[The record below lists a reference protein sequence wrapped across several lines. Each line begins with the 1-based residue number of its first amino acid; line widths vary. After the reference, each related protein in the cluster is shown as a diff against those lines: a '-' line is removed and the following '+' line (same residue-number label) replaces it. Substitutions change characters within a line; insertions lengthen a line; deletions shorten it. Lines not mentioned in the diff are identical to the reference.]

1 LCINLQ
7 SCSDNIC
14 LTGDLSYKVSRIIN
28 KFFWIAYLL
37 PLIWIGTQVTESAN
51 PVEYLVHATGDW
63 AVYFLVGVLWLSPLR
78 ILLGRRS
85 GFGWI
90 KRLQSHRRSIGLASA
105 FYAILHFTLHVLDNP
120 EWEIL
125 WKDLQRVYLLTGF
138 LAFLILLILA
148 LTSSN
153 AMVRKLGANHW
164 KKIHRLIYFA
174 AGLAAIHLFL
184 NEKSSNL
191 QALILFV
198 PLIAAEFLR
207 FGFWCYGY
215 SKKER

>member
-1 LCINLQ
+1 M
-7 SCSDNIC
+7 SS
-14 LTGDLSYKVSRIIN
+14 KASRTTN
-28 KFFWIAYLL
+28 KFFWVACLL

-63 AVYFLVGVLWLSPLR
+63 AVYFLVGILWLSPLR
-78 ILLGRRS
+78 IWLGKRS
-85 GFGWI
+85 GFSWI

-105 FYAILHFTLHVLDNP
+105 FYASLHFTLHILDNP
-120 EWEIL
+120 EWRIL

-138 LAFLILLILA
+138 LAFLILLLLA

-153 AMVRKLGANHW
+153 AMVRKLGVNSW
-164 KKIHRLIYFA
+164 KNFHRLIYFA
-174 AGLAAIHLFL
+174 VVLVAIHLFL
-184 NEKSSNL
+184 NEKSSDL

-198 PLIAAEFLR
+198 PLLAAELLR

-215 SKKER
+215 CQKER

>member
-1 LCINLQ
+1 MPYKPLRANNKL
-7 SCSDNIC
+7 
-14 LTGDLSYKVSRIIN
+14 LS
-28 KFFWIAYLL
+28 IAYFF
-37 PLIWIGTQVTESAN
+37 PLIWMGTQVGESAN

-78 ILLGRRS
+78 IWLGKRS
-85 GFGWI
+85 GFSWI
-90 KRLQSHRRSIGLASA
+90 KRLQSHRRNIGLASA
-105 FYAILHFTLHVLDNP
+105 FYAALHFTLHVLDNP

-138 LAFLILLILA
+138 LAFIILLLLA

-153 AMVRKLGANHW
+153 AIVRKLGANRW
-164 KKIHRLIYFA
+164 KNLHRLIYFA
-174 AGLAAIHLFL
+174 VMLAAVHLFL
-184 NEKSSNL
+184 NEKSSDL

-215 SKKER
+215 CQKKR

>member
-1 LCINLQ
+1 M
-7 SCSDNIC
+7 
-14 LTGDLSYKVSRIIN
+14 
-28 KFFWIAYLL
+28 
-37 PLIWIGTQVTESAN
+37 TESAN

-78 ILLGRRS
+78 ILLGKRS
-85 GFGWI
+85 GFSWI

-164 KKIHRLIYFA
+164 KNIHRLIYFA

-198 PLIAAEFLR
+198 PLVAAEFLR

-215 SKKER
+215 SQKER